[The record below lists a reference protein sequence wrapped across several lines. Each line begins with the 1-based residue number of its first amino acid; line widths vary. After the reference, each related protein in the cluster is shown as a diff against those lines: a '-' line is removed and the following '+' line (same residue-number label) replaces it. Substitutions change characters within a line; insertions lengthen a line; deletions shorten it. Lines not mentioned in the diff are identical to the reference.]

1 MGRTGDG
8 AGQNTNRR
16 RLAWLGVVL
25 GLGLVTKTTF
35 VPVAM
40 AVAVTLLLVWWREG
54 DRAWGGLVRSLGVVF
69 GPALLIAVPWWLR
82 NMSLYGGLD
91 IYGLANHDAIV
102 VGQPRT
108 ADWIREQGLG
118 AWLERGITFTFQS
131 FWGQFG
137 WMGVLMPTWLYRALA
152 LGVGGLVIGFLLWL
166 GRAGATARRKL
177 KTHNTQY
184 FVLATTVLLVVLAY
198 LYYNRTFVQHQGR
211 YLFPALIPIA
221 LGVVLAVE
229 AWVRL
234 LRLPDWLHPL
244 ACAMPYLALAAL
256 DLYALWRFIV
266 PALT

>member
-1 MGRTGDG
+1 
-8 AGQNTNRR
+8 
-16 RLAWLGVVL
+16 
-25 GLGLVTKTTF
+25 LGLVTKTTF

-40 AVAVTLLLVWWREG
+40 AVAVALLVRWWREG
-54 DRAWGGLVRSLGVVF
+54 DRAWHELVRSLALVF
-69 GPALLIAVPWWLR
+69 GPALLIAAPWWLR
-82 NMSLYGGLD
+82 NMALYGGLD

-152 LGVGGLVIGFLLWL
+152 VGVGGLVIGFWL
-166 GRAGATARRKL
+166 GRVKAAARRGL
-177 KTHNTQY
+177 KARNTPY
-184 FVLATTVLLVVLAY
+184 VILATTVLFVVLAY

-229 AWVRL
+229 ALVRL
-234 LRLPDWLHPL
+234 LRLPDRLHPL